1 MKKYIFNEEYF
12 QNGFM
17 NGESIKYKLPEIA
30 NIIEYSV
37 EYTGDKRRNHNN
49 RRFNYGDYD
58 RLKEKEP
65 LLLLNTEKLLY
76 KFFKRVNR
84 DMIPNE
90 KYMVFIMLCEY
101 DKRKIKDKWISFDE
115 IDEKYE
121 LISRKAKKILDSS
134 EIFVDEK
141 GKKEKMFLKNDEGLY
156 TINISAFIKYSEL
169 EN

>member
-1 MKKYIFNEEYF
+1 
-12 QNGFM
+12 
-17 NGESIKYKLPEIA
+17 
-30 NIIEYSV
+30 
-37 EYTGDKRRNHNN
+37 
-49 RRFNYGDYD
+49 
-58 RLKEKEP
+58 
-65 LLLLNTEKLLY
+65 
-76 KFFKRVNR
+76 
-84 DMIPNE
+84 
-90 KYMVFIMLCEY
+90 MVFIMLCEY